1 MTQQLVLKGLGPAG
15 ALLAI
20 RAAQRG
26 FHVTAYDPA
35 FDVHSSNPFPGTY
48 GVFST
53 QIPAWA
59 DHLFAAPE
67 PLQVVAGTPLTRRSL
82 GFSYRMLDQRAVAEA
97 LRCSNLRIEASPLPE
112 GENAVDCTGA
122 PRTDTALWQLAVGWF
137 LPLTD
142 APSESTPTFMDW
154 TGTVTQAGDCLPSFC
169 YVQRTD
175 EGWLYEETI
184 LAAHCSAD
192 AVKQEE
198 VFEVLR
204 VRLADRIGRLGAENV
219 LREELVAIP
228 MGTRRRHKESKF
240 GAAAGFINPATGY
253 SLGHALESADDF
265 LDGQRTGGWLAYL
278 LRQVGGELIARA
290 DGAVL
295 QDFFGHFFDLDT
307 QAQLAYLSGRDGLA
321 VARTMW
327 VLRKGTGL
335 RHEFLRPLF
344 RQPWSV
350 GRAVWR
356 RLYSA

>member
-1 MTQQLVLKGLGPAG
+1 MTQWLVLKGLGPAG

-35 FDVHSSNPFPGTY
+35 FDVTSPVPFPGTY

-59 DHLFAAPE
+59 DGLFGAPE
-67 PLQVVAGTPLTRRSL
+67 PLDVLAGTPLIRRTL
-82 GFSYRMLDQRAVAEA
+82 GFSYRVLNQEAVAEA
-97 LRCSNLRIEASPLPE
+97 LRCSSVRIKAEPLPNGVE
-112 GENAVDCTGA
+112 AIDCTGA
-122 PRTDTALWQLAVGWF
+122 PRTDAALWQLAVGWF
-137 LPLTD
+137 LPFTD
-142 APSESTPTFMDW
+142 APSGSTPIFMDW
-154 TGTVTQAGDCLPSFC
+154 SGTAAQAGDCAPSFC

-192 AVKQEE
+192 AAKQEQ

-204 VRLADRIGRLGAENV
+204 ARLANRIGNQTV
-219 LREELVAIP
+219 LREERVAIP
-228 MGTRRRHKESKF
+228 MGTRRRHRERKF

-253 SLGHALESADDF
+253 SLGHALEAADGF
-265 LDGQRTGGWLAYL
+265 LDGKHAGGWLEYA

-290 DGAVL
+290 DGATL
-295 QDFFGHFFDLDT
+295 QDFFGHFFALDT
-307 QAQLAYLSGRDGLA
+307 REQLAYLSGRDGLA

-327 VLRKGTGL
+327 ALREGTGL

-344 RQPWSV
+344 RRPWSV
-350 GRAVWR
+350 GRAVWQ
-356 RLYSA
+356 RLF